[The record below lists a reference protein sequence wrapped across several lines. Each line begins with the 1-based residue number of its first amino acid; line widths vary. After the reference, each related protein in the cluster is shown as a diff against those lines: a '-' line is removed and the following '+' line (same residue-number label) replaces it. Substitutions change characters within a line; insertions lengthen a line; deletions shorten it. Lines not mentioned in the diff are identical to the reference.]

1 MGLCKL
7 SQQAVDEITA
17 SKSFISNGY
26 VLCDVDDVDGLQKI
40 QNHIAQSAA
49 AILGLPCVSPL
60 KFLNTIHDQIS
71 QARLN
76 EFRVQVINS
85 INLEDWMRPTYYRV
99 ARPMLDALVGNEIA
113 MQLRLNLSIQLPGD
127 DSSLLPMHADVWSGD
142 SPFEVVA
149 WLPLVDCF
157 GTKSMYILPPAA
169 ADALNNSGFEDR
181 IKGKKD
187 LFDAIILSCAGMKSL
202 KVEDKITE
210 IFSTQELIPSAGQ
223 GIIALQCRK
232 NDNEIISILDK
243 INHKE
248 TSLRAYAERNVL
260 KVLEGDCET
269 AIGVHAIIER
279 DIIILEAELFSL
291 DGLKRF
297 YEKKSSK
304 INNVKELG
312 IEVGELLKKK
322 SNNSYKR

>member
-1 MGLCKL
+1 MKSKIIIGSRGSKLALIYAQKAKDKIIQNTKFNDNEVIIKEIKTKGDQVQDVRLSEIGGKGLFSTNIEKELQEKKIDIAVHALKDLPALETDGLRIDTFLERNDPREILISNNKKKLKELKFNSIIGTSSYRREFQIKKIRNDFQCKL
-7 SQQAVDEITA
+7 IRGNVDTRI
-17 SKSFISNGY
+17 KKLN
-26 VLCDVDDVDGLQKI
+26 DGL
-40 QNHIAQSAA
+40 
-49 AILGLPCVSPL
+49 
-60 KFLNTIHDQIS
+60 
-71 QARLN
+71 
-76 EFRVQVINS
+76 
-85 INLEDWMRPTYYRV
+85 Y
-99 ARPMLDALVGNEIA
+99 
-113 MQLRLNLSIQLPGD
+113 
-127 DSSLLPMHADVWSGD
+127 
-142 SPFEVVA
+142 
-149 WLPLVDCF
+149 
-157 GTKSMYILPPAA
+157 
-169 ADALNNSGFEDR
+169 
-181 IKGKKD
+181 
-187 LFDAIILSCAGMKSL
+187 DAIILSCAGMKSL